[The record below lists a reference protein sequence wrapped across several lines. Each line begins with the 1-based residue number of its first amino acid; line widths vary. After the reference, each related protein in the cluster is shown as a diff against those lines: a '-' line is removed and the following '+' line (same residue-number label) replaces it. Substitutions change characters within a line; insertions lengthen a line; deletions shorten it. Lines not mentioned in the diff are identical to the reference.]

1 MRTLLFSSFLLVAC
15 GGGEEPK
22 TENDVKPVPTARPTA
37 PHLSMQSEFGVID
50 ENAANKVLAALAPA
64 MQRCHTSNLGRIEY
78 LAGDV
83 KFTVRIGEDG
93 RAKWTYLEQSD
104 VGDRETERC
113 IVGLLSGASWPRPE
127 GGPQAE
133 LRSSFGFDAPGD
145 VRAPDEWSADK
156 IAAALGQHLSELEK
170 CTEGTNARFKITAY
184 VEPDGKGGRVQAAGV
199 ATSSEKGAE
208 RVDCVADVVKKMK
221 LPSPGG
227 YAAKVRFEL

>member
-1 MRTLLFSSFLLVAC
+1 MRKLLPWALVLAAC
-15 GGGEEPK
+15 GGPEEPK
-22 TENDVKPVPTARPTA
+22 TENDVKPVATARPA
-37 PHLSMQSEFGVID
+37 AAHLKMQSEFGVID
-50 ENAANKVLAALAPA
+50 ENAAKKVLAALAPA

-83 KFTVRIGEDG
+83 QFTVRIGEDG
-93 RAKWTYLEQSD
+93 RAKWTYLEESNI
-104 VGDRETERC
+104 GDRETERC
-113 IVGLLSGASWPRPE
+113 IVGLLSDARWPRPE

-145 VRAPDEWSADK
+145 VRAPDEWGVDK
-156 IAAALGQHLSELEK
+156 IAAALGQHTTQFEK
-170 CTEGTNARFKITAY
+170 CTEGTSARFKITAY
-184 VEPDGKGGRVQAAGV
+184 VEPDGKSGRVQAVGV

-208 RVDCVADVVKKMK
+208 RVDCVADIVKKMK